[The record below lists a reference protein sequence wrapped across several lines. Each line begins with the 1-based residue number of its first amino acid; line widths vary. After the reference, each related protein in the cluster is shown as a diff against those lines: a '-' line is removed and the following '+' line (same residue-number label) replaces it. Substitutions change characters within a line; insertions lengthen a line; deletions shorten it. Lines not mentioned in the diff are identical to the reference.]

1 MKSWFCIAW
10 GLLAVL
16 GLEAQAPIAL
26 LDFGPA
32 AAASRFAELEES
44 SASFDLRGGL
54 IFVNAV
60 VDGKQGRYVIDTGA
74 PGLVLN
80 QAPQEG
86 GDWSGNGVTGCVG
99 VEETMVEQ
107 FVLGNARFAHL
118 NAYKVDL
125 AYLEQSLGCEIDG
138 LIGYEVL
145 REMELVLDYPN
156 RTITLL
162 PLRKSDPYQDE
173 REGFLDFFLIN
184 HIPVVSGK
192 LGKKDILLG
201 VDTGAG
207 ANVLR
212 LALGRSFEASASG
225 KNRVRGT
232 DSQVKM
238 SSVVKAPVDIEG
250 YEEEMAQEYLLMD
263 LSHLQS
269 DLDRPIDGLLG
280 FPFLQD
286 GKWSIHYGQQ
296 RIYFW
301 KK

>member
-1 MKSWFCIAW
+1 MVA
-10 GLLAVL
+10 GM
-16 GLEAQAPIAL
+16 EAQAPIAV

-32 AAASRFAELEES
+32 AADSRFAEMEES

-60 VDGKQGRYVIDTGA
+60 VDGKQGRYVIDSGA

-86 GDWSGNGVTGCVG
+86 GDWSGQGVTGCVG
-99 VEETMVEQ
+99 VEETMVDH

-118 NAYKVDL
+118 GAYKVDL
-125 AYLEQSLGCEIDG
+125 AYLEESLGCEIDG

-156 RTITLL
+156 QTITLL
-162 PLRKSDPYQDE
+162 PLRKSDPYKEE

-184 HIPVVSGK
+184 HIPVVSGR

-212 LALGRSFEASASG
+212 MALGKSYEASASG

-238 SSVVKAPVDIEG
+238 SSLVKAPIDIEG
-250 YEEEMAQEYLLMD
+250 YEEETSQEYLLMD

>member
-1 MKSWFCIAW
+1 MKSWFRIMV
-10 GLLAVL
+10 GLLAAL
-16 GLEAQAPIAL
+16 GLEAQAPIAV

-32 AAASRFAELEES
+32 KAASRFAEMEES

-80 QAPQEG
+80 QAPKEG
-86 GDWSGNGVTGCVG
+86 SDWSGQGVSGCVV
-99 VEETMVEQ
+99 VEETMVEL

-125 AYLEQSLGCEIDG
+125 AYLEKSLGCEIDG

-173 REGFLDFFLIN
+173 RKGYLDFFLIN
-184 HIPVVSGK
+184 HIPVVSGR
-192 LGKKDILLG
+192 LGKKNILLG

-212 LALGRSFEASASG
+212 MAIGKPFEASASG

-232 DSQVKM
+232 DSQVKI
-238 SSVVKAPVDIEG
+238 SSLVKAPIDIEG